1 MNWQQIVVRDHWKS
15 YMQFDNLVLTY
26 LSVTFFISNLG
37 VVKVGNK
44 KADPPADIALTGLK
58 WVITFGEGERSTNLV
73 LCCVGY
79 HVARAR
85 LPVSLSFIAVAT

>member
-1 MNWQQIVVRDHWKS
+1 
-15 YMQFDNLVLTY
+15 MQFDNLVLTY

-58 WVITFGEGERSTNLV
+58 LVIAFGEGERD
-73 LCCVGY
+73 
-79 HVARAR
+79 
-85 LPVSLSFIAVAT
+85 